1 MAARLSVRPGAGAPA
16 RSLNPQVDEDGLPRY
31 FMGLAGGG
39 SVSDLAQ
46 VVSELNPGMQVHGR
60 PGARPTAA
68 AAVPTAGGAGPSSLP
83 F

>member
-1 MAARLSVRPGAGAPA
+1 
-16 RSLNPQVDEDGLPRY
+16 
-31 FMGLAGGG
+31 MGLAGGG

-46 VVSELNPGMQVHGR
+46 VVSELNTGMQVHGR